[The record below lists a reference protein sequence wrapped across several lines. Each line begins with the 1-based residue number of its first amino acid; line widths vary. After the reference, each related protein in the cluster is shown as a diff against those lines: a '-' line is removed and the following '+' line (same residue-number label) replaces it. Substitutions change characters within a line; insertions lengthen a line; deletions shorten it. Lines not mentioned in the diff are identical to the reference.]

1 MRQLPK
7 ERRAGRIQT
16 YPGKTELRIRLEKV
30 RTDRPAS
37 IQTRRA
43 PELFI
48 ITPEALTG
56 YTQVTQSGE
65 VTRTALEQYPVGG
78 LIYFSG
84 NLQSPEQVKAMT
96 AGVQEYGEEITG
108 VPLFL
113 AIDEEGG
120 RVARLGN
127 NPAFPVP
134 QVGPMEEIGASG
146 DPEQAYEAG
155 QIIGG
160 YLAEYGFNMDFAPD
174 ADVLTEPENTAIG
187 DRSFG
192 SDPETTAEMAL
203 RLADGLR
210 EQGVMPVFK
219 HFPGHGATAGD
230 THEGYAQADRTLEEL
245 KERELV
251 PFARAAQERAE
262 CIMAAHIAVPEVTGI
277 EPASLS
283 PAMLTGVLRNDLG
296 FQGLIV
302 TDALNMGAVTEHYT
316 SREAAVAALKAGAD
330 LLLMP
335 EDFESAYEGVL
346 TAVETG
352 EISEERLN
360 QSVLRILEQKE
371 RMDMKNN

>member
-1 MRQLPK
+1 MTEEKRREISRSRRSRRRRRRRSPLPGLLLLLMILIL
-7 ERRAGRIQT
+7 AGSAAWA
-16 YPGKTELRIRLEKV
+16 GIRLLGSQEEDQPGTAVEPETFPGDQGSGGEAETSSGNQNSGGETDKADGLSTAEEKL
-30 RTDRPAS
+30 AS
-37 IQTRRA
+37 MTLEEKAAQ
-43 PELFI
+43 LFI

-56 YTQVTQSGE
+56 YTQVTQAGAATE
-65 VTRTALEQYPVGG
+65 EALRHYPVGG

-84 NLQSPEQVKAMT
+84 NLESPEQVKAMT

-146 DPEQAYEAG
+146 DPERAYEAG

-245 KERELV
+245 
-251 PFARAAQERAE
+251 
-262 CIMAAHIAVPEVTGI
+262 
-277 EPASLS
+277 
-283 PAMLTGVLRNDLG
+283 
-296 FQGLIV
+296 
-302 TDALNMGAVTEHYT
+302 
-316 SREAAVAALKAGAD
+316 
-330 LLLMP
+330 
-335 EDFESAYEGVL
+335 
-346 TAVETG
+346 
-352 EISEERLN
+352 
-360 QSVLRILEQKE
+360 
-371 RMDMKNN
+371 